1 MFHKNLNSL
10 ALTVS
15 RTPLGIQQFE
25 KECTNWGIPKNFMIN
40 TLSYR
45 VNAIDFHMWRLD
57 CSFWIFRL
65 KLKLLLPT
73 SSYETYVP
81 NILVG
86 LFTHFN
92 FNGFMSFEAHF
103 PSHMA
108 LVFFK
113 FRFKPENLLNS
124 FTIFNAFSTEVTSE
138 QKKFVSSANWRISW
152 EFDCWWFSLNNAT
165 GPKIF
170 LHYFPGPPCPSGWS
184 RFNSYCYLVSS
195 SIKTWHQAQAYCRGL
210 KGELVKINSADE
222 NEFVHNLVNQQAP
235 TLKRVWIALNWDS
248 ILKVYLWSDL
258 SVPVYTNWAPSE
270 PNGFAKEPCGH
281 MYTSGHRGATGYWND
296 LPCRVI
302 PSWPCGLVCKR
313 LP

>member
-1 MFHKNLNSL
+1 
-10 ALTVS
+10 
-15 RTPLGIQQFE
+15 
-25 KECTNWGIPKNFMIN
+25 
-40 TLSYR
+40 
-45 VNAIDFHMWRLD
+45 
-57 CSFWIFRL
+57 
-65 KLKLLLPT
+65 
-73 SSYETYVP
+73 
-81 NILVG
+81 
-86 LFTHFN
+86 
-92 FNGFMSFEAHF
+92 
-103 PSHMA
+103 
-108 LVFFK
+108 
-113 FRFKPENLLNS
+113 
-124 FTIFNAFSTEVTSE
+124 
-138 QKKFVSSANWRISW
+138 
-152 EFDCWWFSLNNAT
+152 
-165 GPKIF
+165 
-170 LHYFPGPPCPSGWS
+170 
-184 RFNSYCYLVSS
+184 VSS

-210 KGELVKINSADE
+210 KGELVKINSVDE